1 MIANNILPD
10 AHTFPGVFTAAALNL
25 GCIFDARQAHVLGI
39 KTASIY
45 EVFVGSSLVN
55 FYCKVGCVFEA
66 RKLFDRMPDRDLVSW
81 TTMISGYASKQ
92 MAREA
97 LGVFGLMRCI
107 VLWLNIGVLGFV
119 SVLNAL
125 VTMYAKCGSLN
136 VSLML
141 FEMCSEKN
149 AITWSALIT
158 GYSQAGDSHKAL
170 KLFCNMHYAGFVP
183 SEFTLVGALNACS
196 DVAGI
201 EEGKQTHGYLLKSG
215 YETQIYIATALADM
229 YAKCGFTGDARKGFD
244 FLLEPDLVLWTS
256 IIAAYAGEKLL
267 ELGTRESSA
276 YALLSSIHSAMGRL
290 ADVVRVR
297 RMMKVQGVRKE
308 TGCSWIEL
316 KSHVHVF
323 VVGDQIHPQIGEI
336 QGAIWRLRKHMK
348 DEGYRPGHDSASMSI
363 SDLRL
368 VRSCSAGRAGM
379 QFSFRED
386 GRRGHVV
393 QLLHARIV
401 LLLENSDLLNPWK
414 VVLPAVC

>member
-25 GCIFDARQAHVLGI
+25 GRNFDARQAHVLGI

-55 FYCKVGCVFEA
+55 FYCQVGCVFEA
-66 RKLFDRMPDRDLVSW
+66 RKLFDRMPERNLVSW
-81 TTMISGYASKQ
+81 TTMISGVLSALASLEFVDSGKQ
-92 MAREA
+92 
-97 LGVFGLMRCI
+97 VHC
-107 VLWLNIGVLGFV
+107 VVVKNGVLGFV

-170 KLFCNMHYAGFVP
+170 KLFCKMHYAGFVP
-183 SEFTLVGALNACS
+183 SEFTLVGVLNACS

-215 YETQIYIATALADM
+215 YETQIYIASALVDM

-256 IIAAYAGEKLL
+256 IIAGNVQNGKNEEALSLYGRMQMHEILPNELTMASVLKACSNLAAL
-267 ELGTRESSA
+267 E
-276 YALLSSIHSAMGRL
+276 
-290 ADVVRVR
+290 
-297 RMMKVQGVRKE
+297 QGK
-308 TGCSWIEL
+308 
-316 KSHVHVF
+316 
-323 VVGDQIHPQIGEI
+323 QIHARTIKYGLGPELSIGSALSTI
-336 QGAIWRLRKHMK
+336 LRKHMK
-348 DEGYRPGHDSASMSI
+348 DEASMAFSAYTAEK
-363 SDLRL
+363 DD
-368 VRSCSAGRAGM
+368 SCC
-379 QFSFRED
+379 QTQPF
-386 GRRGHVV
+386 
-393 QLLHARIV
+393 Q
-401 LLLENSDLLNPWK
+401 N
-414 VVLPAVC
+414 

>member
-1 MIANNILPD
+1 
-10 AHTFPGVFTAAALNL
+10 
-25 GCIFDARQAHVLGI
+25 
-39 KTASIY
+39 
-45 EVFVGSSLVN
+45 
-55 FYCKVGCVFEA
+55 
-66 RKLFDRMPDRDLVSW
+66 
-81 TTMISGYASKQ
+81 

-97 LGVFGLMRCI
+97 LGVFGLMRLVEGNLNEFVFTS
-107 VLWLNIGVLGFV
+107 VLSALASLEFVDSGKQVHCVVVKNGVLGFV

-170 KLFCNMHYAGFVP
+170 KLFCKMHYAGFVP
-183 SEFTLVGALNACS
+183 SEFTLVGVLNACS

-201 EEGKQTHGYLLKSG
+201 EEGKQAHGYLLKSG
-215 YETQIYIATALADM
+215 YETQIYIATALVDM

-256 IIAAYAGEKLL
+256 IIAGNVQNGKNEEALSLYGRMQMHEILPNELTMASVLKACSNLASL
-267 ELGTRESSA
+267 EQGKQ
-276 YALLSSIHSAMGRL
+276 IHARTIKL

-297 RMMKVQGVRKE
+297 RMMKVKGVRKE

-316 KSHVHVF
+316 KNHVHVF

-336 QGAIWRLRKHMK
+336 QEAIWRLRKHMK
-348 DEGYRPGHDSASMSI
+348 DEGYRPGHDSASMS
-363 SDLRL
+363 LR
-368 VRSCSAGRAGM
+368 SEIGS
-379 QFSFRED
+379 
-386 GRRGHVV
+386 
-393 QLLHARIV
+393 
-401 LLLENSDLLNPWK
+401 
-414 VVLPAVC
+414 